1 MTREDGRSENGLRDI
16 RITKSFMKNAHGS
29 ALIEWG
35 NTRVLCTAMYSAG
48 VPPFVDGADRGWLTA
63 EYAMLPA
70 STPQRKPREI
80 KSPDGR
86 STEISRLIGR
96 SLRSVFDL
104 RAVAG
109 YTINVDCD
117 VIDADGGT
125 RTASITGAYIALELC
140 MRRMMAEGLIGKSAL
155 KDGIAAVSCGIVCG
169 KPVCDLCYA
178 EDSRAEADMNVV
190 MAHSGGIIEVQCTG
204 EKRPLARRE
213 FNKLMEFAGEA
224 ISEIS
229 ALQKA
234 VLEQSE

>member
-1 MTREDGRSENGLRDI
+1 MTREDGRGESDLRDI

-35 NTRVLCTAMYSAG
+35 NTRVLCTAMYTTG
-48 VPPFVDGADRGWLTA
+48 VPPFLEGTDRGWLTA

-86 STEISRLIGR
+86 STEISRLTGR

-104 RAVAG
+104 KAVAG
-109 YTINVDCD
+109 YTINIDCD

-125 RTASITGAYIALELC
+125 RTAAITGAYIALELC
-140 MRRMMAEGLIGKSAL
+140 MRRMVSQGLIERSAL
-155 KDGIAAVSCGIVCG
+155 KDGVAAVSCGIVGG

-190 MAHSGGIIEVQCTG
+190 MSHSGGIIEIQCTG

-213 FNKLMEFAGEA
+213 FNKLLEYAGEA
-224 ISEIS
+224 ISKIG
-229 ALQKA
+229 ALQRA
-234 VLEQSE
+234 VLEQNE